1 MYNGLVQVFAVPSL
15 CLYFEGKDASYL
27 EYHPLF
33 HLTRFHCLSRIP
45 HLLPSSP
52 CHGRF
57 NKQKYTYLC
66 LTCLTGDFLVY
77 CEVHHRQSKTRRKRQ
92 IPCRERRYSSNSMP
106 RAPLLVSRSPQS
118 TRKRRLFLFT
128 PAPAKMVVRT
138 SISIR
143 TSHPRLWPRTEPLV
157 RWNSMFESDN
167 CLVDTGSRTDS
178 GSGSKGFQTMHNG
191 YR

>member
-92 IPCRERRYSSNSMP
+92 IPCR
-106 RAPLLVSRSPQS
+106 SPA
-118 TRKRRLFLFT
+118 TRVTITAEHTQT
-128 PAPAKMVVRT
+128 PALPLHTRPRKDGGPDVD
-138 SISIR
+138 IH
-143 TSHPRLWPRTEPLV
+143 SHFPPTIV
-157 RWNSMFESDN
+157 A
-167 CLVDTGSRTDS
+167 
-178 GSGSKGFQTMHNG
+178 QNG
-191 YR
+191 TAGKVEFHV